1 MCGWWLCYSDV
12 MASRGV
18 MCVWL
23 VAVVQLGS
31 LLVVSVVQQ
40 LNITELTH
48 SDMQLRLMLI
58 DIIKGQ
64 PDYTPSDTAME
75 VRNGLGVRGPR
86 ACLHDCLCVCLCVC
100 VCVYVCVCVVC
111 VCLCCL
117 LYTSPSPRDD
127 Y

>member
-1 MCGWWLCYSDV
+1 

-75 VRNGLGVRGPR
+75 VRNGLG
-86 ACLHDCLCVCLCVC
+86 
-100 VCVYVCVCVVC
+100 
-111 VCLCCL
+111 
-117 LYTSPSPRDD
+117 
-127 Y
+127 